1 MSCETHQN
9 AIAAVAGSSS
19 GIPKS
24 ASKFANYSGKI
35 LVPALVVSG
44 GAALAGGIYGIKVA
58 MKKIKEAREK
68 EAAEKIQRARQR
80 VATIKDPDRKQV
92 AFDIQSRYIGAGIF
106 REGLEEVL
114 DDPEY
119 TRLGRKTWLA
129 SGVNGSAIVD
139 DLGDGT
145 YVLRGIG
152 ISIGSEW
159 ELRNGLAAYSF
170 RHPDLAKKAAAALA
184 PKPQPEP
191 EENEEQGTRFTKSV
205 KAVERTAD
213 TTRQWVVDNQEE
225 IMAVAGNGLKAAKL
239 IGGLYLT
246 ASKHGGVQ
254 KMPVMTQLS
263 YLHSAGNLVSSTY
276 NTAKKAQAMKLEA
289 AHIIEAIRSP
299 EYAQAAAALQK
310 QYNGVRV
317 SQQSLEGLMQ
327 ARSYPIIDGTYK
339 VQGNLGLIY
348 YDEARKDGR
357 VTIQR
362 VVPAPGKEIQLHRGL
377 KILKETA
384 REITQAAQ
392 KVSVEVG

>member
-9 AIAAVAGSSS
+9 AIAAVADSSS

-35 LVPALVVSG
+35 LVPALVAG
-44 GAALAGGIYGIKVA
+44 GAALVGGIYGIKVA

-68 EAAEKIQRARQR
+68 EAAEKIRRARQR
-80 VATIKDPDRKQV
+80 VATIKDPARKQV
-92 AFDIQSRYIGAGIF
+92 AFDIQSKYIGAGIF

-114 DDPEY
+114 NDPEY
-119 TRLGRKTWLA
+119 TRLERRTWLA
-129 SGVNGSAIVD
+129 RGVNGSAIVD

-170 RHPDLAKKAAAALA
+170 RHPDLARRAAAALA
-184 PKPQPEP
+184 PKSQPGP
-191 EENEEQGTRFTKSV
+191 EENEEQTSRFAKTV
-205 KAVERTAD
+205 KTVERTAD
-213 TTRQWVVDNQEE
+213 AARQWVVDNQEE
-225 IMAVAGNGLKAAKL
+225 ITAVASNGLKAAKL
-239 IGGLYLT
+239 VGGLYLT
-246 ASKHGGVQ
+246 ASRHGGVQ
-254 KMPVMTQLS
+254 KMPVLTQLS
-263 YLHSAGNLVSSTY
+263 YLHSGGNLVSSTY
-276 NTAKKAQAMKLEA
+276 NAAKKAQAMKLEA

-327 ARSYPIIDGTYK
+327 ARSSPIIDGTHK

-348 YDEARKDGR
+348 YDEARRDGR

-377 KILKETA
+377 KTLKETA
-384 REITQAAQ
+384 KEHNQAAQ
-392 KVSVEVG
+392 KVPVGIS

>member
-9 AIAAVAGSSS
+9 AIATVAGSGS

-24 ASKFANYSGKI
+24 ASKFANYSGRV
-35 LVPALVVSG
+35 LVPALVAGG
-44 GAALAGGIYGIKVA
+44 GAALAGGIFGIKVA

-68 EAAEKIQRARQR
+68 EAAEKIRRARQR
-80 VATIKDPDRKQV
+80 VATIKDPARKQV
-92 AFDIQSRYIGAGIF
+92 AFDIQSKYIGAGIF

-114 DDPEY
+114 DDPEH
-119 TRLGRKTWLA
+119 TRLGRRTWLA
-129 SGVNGSAIVD
+129 RGVNGLAIVD

-152 ISIGSEW
+152 ITIGRER
-159 ELRNGLAAYSF
+159 ELHNGLAAYSF
-170 RHPDLAKKAAAALA
+170 RHPDLARKAAAALA
-184 PKPQPEP
+184 PKRQPEP
-191 EENEEQGTRFTKSV
+191 EEKEGQGTRFTNTV

-213 TTRQWVVDNQEE
+213 TARQWVADNQEE
-225 IMAVAGNGLKAAKL
+225 ITAVAGNGLKVAKL

-246 ASKHGGVQ
+246 ASKNGGVQ
-254 KMPVMTQLS
+254 NMPVLTQLS

-276 NTAKKAQAMKLEA
+276 NAAKKAQALKLEA

-317 SQQSLEGLMQ
+317 SPQSLEGLMQ
-327 ARSYPIIDGTYK
+327 GRSSPIIDGTHK
-339 VQGNLGLIY
+339 IQGNLGLIY
-348 YDEARKDGR
+348 YDEAGRDGR

-377 KILKETA
+377 KALKETA
-384 REITQAAQ
+384 RENSQVAQ
-392 KVSVEVG
+392 KVPVGIN